1 MTRQLSHRF
10 ASTVDLVRQ
19 PGSMGK
25 RIALSP
31 LVSRL
36 PMRMLA
42 RRRGYLPLGTY
53 Y

>member
-1 MTRQLSHRF
+1 MRQLSHRV
-10 ASTVDLVRQ
+10 TETIDLLRR
-19 PGSMGK
+19 PGVMRK
-25 RIALSP
+25 RLALLP